1 MALRNDQEHQLTAVE
16 SVLSVFQVGE
26 YIPESRGNE
35 VGINPSWKI
44 SKSDF
49 ISAVRKCQQRHL
61 PSKSHRQKMLRAF
74 DIEMET
80 GTGKTYTFTRTM
92 FELNKRFGLFK
103 FVMLVPTLAIK
114 TNITEFLTSEETK
127 THFKKQFGQ
136 EINVHV
142 VNRHEFS
149 EIHNSSGTLPSA
161 ISNFLKA
168 PEKDTKTVH
177 VLLINSGMLNSPSFR
192 KVYFLNEYGL
202 GVKTLKEAISATKP
216 VVIVDEPHRFG
227 MKGKTWENLK
237 KLKPQATLRF
247 GATFNGQYTNLL
259 YSLSPDEAGK
269 QGLVK
274 SINLIREKAD
284 SENFVK
290 LTLNH
295 IVEAGTELRSPKQSE
310 NPWVDIRASEIV
322 EERYAAFTAFVDG
335 CKYPINSYELE
346 DCFGNLVV
354 DEVFENGIKF
364 ENGPSILVGQS
375 IDPFNVNEDETW
387 EDRILRKVIHEHF
400 ELERELMSRSVR
412 IKPFTL
418 FFIPEIAQYRDGMH
432 WTSGLEL
439 LGEPETLRMK
449 FEKHLTRELK
459 ERIAVEGNR
468 LYKDYLLR
476 SLENV
481 RECHGGYFAQDN
493 QNDQCDFWRERDEI
507 LNPKGKL
514 LSLDSTRRFIFSK
527 WTLKEGWD
535 NPNVFQICKFRKGG
549 SVCSEVQELGRGL
562 RLPVNEK
569 GERVVDEVLYLNY
582 FGEPDESEFKKR
594 SDHVTAILQE

>member
-1 MALRNDQEHQLTAVE
+1 MALRNDQEHQLAAVE
-16 SVLSVFQVGE
+16 SILSVFYVGD
-26 YIPESRGNE
+26 YTPESRSIE

-49 ISAVRKCQQRHL
+49 ISAVKKCQQRHL
-61 PSKSHRQKMLRAF
+61 PSESHHQKMLRAF

-92 FELNKRFGLFK
+92 FELNKRLGLFK

-127 THFKKQFGQ
+127 THFEKQFGQ

-149 EIHNSSGTLPSA
+149 ELQNSSGAIPSA
-161 ISNFLKA
+161 ISNFLQA
-168 PEKDTKTVH
+168 SEKDTKTVH

-192 KVYFLNEYGL
+192 KVHFLNEYGL

-247 GATFNGQYTNLL
+247 GATFNGKYTNLL

-274 SINLIREKAD
+274 SINFIREKAD
-284 SENFVK
+284 SENFAK
-290 LTLNH
+290 LTLNR

-310 NPWVDIRASEIV
+310 NPWPDIIEPQIV
-322 EERYAAFTAFVDG
+322 EERYAAFTAFEDDS
-335 CKYPINSYELE
+335 KYPVKSYELE
-346 DCFGNLVV
+346 GIFGSLAVE
-354 DEVFENGIKF
+354 EVFDNGVKF
-364 ENGPSILVGQS
+364 ENGPHVLVGQS
-375 IDPFNVNEDETW
+375 IDPFNFEEGETW
-387 EDRILRKVIHEHF
+387 EDRILQKVIHEHF

-418 FFIPEIAQYRDGMH
+418 FFIPEIAQYRDGLH
-432 WTSGLEL
+432 WTSGLKVF
-439 LGEPETLRMK
+439 GEPETLRMK
-449 FEKHLTRELK
+449 FEKHLRIELIK
-459 ERIAVEGNR
+459 RADIESNPK
-468 LYKDYLLR
+468 YKDYLLK
-476 SLENV
+476 SLANIDD
-481 RECHGGYFAQDN
+481 CHGGYFAQDN
-493 QNDQCDFWRERDEI
+493 QLDQGCFWRERDEI
-507 LNPKGKL
+507 LNPKGDL
-514 LSLDSTRRFIFSK
+514 LSVDNVRRFIFSK

-549 SVCSEVQELGRGL
+549 SICSEVQELGRGL
-562 RLPVNEK
+562 RLPVNEN
-569 GERVVDEVLYLNY
+569 GERVSDESFYLNY
-582 FGEPDESEFKKR
+582 FGEPDEKEFVKK
-594 SDHVTAILQE
+594 TTPFL